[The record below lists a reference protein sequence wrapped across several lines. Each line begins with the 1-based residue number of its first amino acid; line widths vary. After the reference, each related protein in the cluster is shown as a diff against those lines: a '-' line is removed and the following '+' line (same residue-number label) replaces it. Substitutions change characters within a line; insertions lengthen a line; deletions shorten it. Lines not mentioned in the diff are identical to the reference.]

1 LFITSAL
8 GALRRLPKIHHTGG
22 CQTIRIHSSHV
33 LAAAFGMESHEQDS
47 FLFAKLPSSQKMPNA
62 MYMKKGRDAYE
73 NQKAQPVLF

>member
-1 LFITSAL
+1 
-8 GALRRLPKIHHTGG
+8 
-22 CQTIRIHSSHV
+22 
-33 LAAAFGMESHEQDS
+33 MESHEQDS